1 MIIDFLKD
9 KKWVDGK
16 KRLMSIRITGDEL
29 TLLRVKAMK
38 FTDGNVSE
46 WLRYAGLHL
55 LPPVH
60 HINFGDD
67 ADPDEMEFYGEGI
80 DVDSRRY
87 EAVRRE
93 LRAFSRKFKI
103 LEQSDLPSI
112 EDEEEFRSVK

>member
-9 KKWVDGK
+9 KKWDEGK
-16 KRLMSIRITGDEL
+16 KRLISIRITGDEL

-60 HINFGDD
+60 HIDFGAD
-67 ADPDEMEFYGEGI
+67 ADPEEMEFYGE
-80 DVDSRRY
+80 DKSVDSLRY
-87 EAVRRE
+87 EALRKE
-93 LRAFSRKFKI
+93 LKAFSRKFKK
-103 LEQSDLPSI
+103 LEPDVLEPPYES
-112 EDEEEFRSVK
+112 